1 MTISRM
7 FAAVRAQISSNT
19 RDRSSELDD
28 IVGKQPLKSFALQE
42 MSAAWSA
49 ICVRQGCQVRK
60 HSRPFVCTF
69 SDRNLQR
76 LHQQLV
82 VSPIVFLFSGLRG

>member
-28 IVGKQPLKSFALQE
+28 MVGKQPLKSLALFAK
-42 MSAAWSA
+42 
-49 ICVRQGCQVRK
+49 IIDV
-60 HSRPFVCTF
+60 
-69 SDRNLQR
+69 SDLA
-76 LHQQLV
+76 LDLA
-82 VSPIVFLFSGLRG
+82 